1 VFFDMGGD
9 PFSDFHRGGGSQ
21 FNFGGGSRSGGS
33 QFGGFPGG
41 FGSQSRQGGQG
52 HTHQRKSKK

>member
-1 VFFDMGGD
+1 MGGD

-21 FNFGGGSRSGGS
+21 FNFGGGNRGGGGS

-41 FGSQSRQGGQG
+41 FSSQFKQGGQG
-52 HTHQRKSKK
+52 QSQQRRSKK